1 MLKTCSLLK
10 HELNKIVSQDCT
22 GIVFLAAFNFH
33 HEIYLLRTILLFD

>member
-1 MLKTCSLLK
+1 MLKTCCPLK

-33 HEIYLLRTILLFD
+33 YGIYLLRTVLFFG